1 MRGRGHHGEELVYE
15 TAAAAQGEDFARLMR
30 LLGAIGTPAPVNETV
45 DSTLMVL
52 ADAMGAGLVCVA
64 SVVGDRLVPTAAY
77 GVTPDDPVF
86 QSGWALGGPGRDALD
101 RGTPVARAQVAPM
114 DRPGHLR
121 RAPAASGAWV
131 PLTAGADPADELLV
145 LLRLDGHEFQP
156 AELQVLATA
165 AYQMRSAVE
174 ALERV
179 NAIERLAEAGP
190 GLARHVD
197 LPSLWDEAVVL
208 LRDLTG
214 TDSAFIVTLAN
225 DIFTL
230 ATYTG
235 TDESIPRRWPRTTR
249 TMPNWDVLSTGR
261 AYVGPREVIAER
273 PDETDTSP
281 TVLCVPVMQEGNVV
295 ALLGATGHRSRSFG
309 KTGVDIATVLANYLS
324 AAVTKAHLYRSLM
337 QRERELRRRASSDPL
352 TGLANRTQLSQQ
364 IAAALPTAGDSAV
377 GLLFCDI
384 DKFKAVNDRLGHE
397 FGDELLQQVAL
408 RMRTAIRPG
417 DVLAR
422 FGGDEFVVIV
432 NDVRDLADVTA
443 ASRVIHGCLGAPFAI
458 RGEQFQVSAS
468 IGAVLGRSGT
478 TASVLL
484 RSADA
489 AMYEAKAKG
498 CGRTEVFDDDASHR
512 SMDRLDLRAELAFAL
527 DRGELA
533 IVYQPICELNS
544 RKILAF
550 EALLRWTHPERG
562 VVVPDLF
569 IPLAEETGSIVPI
582 GAWVL
587 RESCRRL
594 SEWQRLVPD
603 ANLTMGVNIT
613 AVQLENSSQDLL
625 DVILRTGVD
634 PDHVWLEVTERM
646 DTSGDIADQV
656 ARLRSAGVHFALDD
670 FGMSYSSLMYLK
682 RFPVEGIKIDRTFVA
697 PMTDDETEL
706 AIVQAILALGA
717 SLSVN
722 VIAEGIETDE
732 QADAL
737 LDLGCVYGQG
747 YLLGRPMTA
756 AESVRALQAQQS
768 DPAGTRPAE
777 ARYTLSE

>member
-1 MRGRGHHGEELVYE
+1 MIPGRGSNGEEWAHE
-15 TAAAAQGEDFARLMR
+15 AAAAAPDGDFARLLR
-30 LLGAIGTPAPVNETV
+30 LLETIGTPAPVSQTV
-45 DSTLMVL
+45 DSTLTVL
-52 ADAMGAGLVCVA
+52 ADALGAGLVCVA
-64 SVVGDRLVPTAAY
+64 SVVGDRLMPTAAY
-77 GVTPDDPVF
+77 GVAADDPVF
-86 QSGWALGGPGRDALD
+86 QAGWPLSGAAREALHRGR
-101 RGTPVARAQVAPM
+101 PVARAVVDPIE
-114 DRPGHLR
+114 RPGHLHNV
-121 RAPAASGAWV
+121 PAASGAWV
-131 PLTAGADPADELLV
+131 PLTAGTDPADELLV
-145 LLRLDGHEFQP
+145 LLRLDGHDFRP
-156 AELQVLATA
+156 AELQVLASA
-165 AYQMRSAVE
+165 AYRMRSAVE
-174 ALERV
+174 ALERT
-179 NAIERLAEAGP
+179 NAIERLAQAGP
-190 GLARHVD
+190 GLSRHVD
-197 LPSLWDEAVVL
+197 LPSLLDEAVVL
-208 LRDLTG
+208 FRDLTG
-214 TDSAFIVTLAN
+214 TDSAFIVTVSD
-225 DIFTL
+225 DIFSL

-235 TDESIPRRWPRTTR
+235 TDESIARRWPRTTR

-281 TVLCVPVMQEGNVV
+281 TVLCVPVMQDDTVV

-309 KTGVDIATVLANYLS
+309 KTGVDIAIILANYLG
-324 AAVTKAHLYRSLM
+324 AAITKADLYQSLM

-352 TGLANRTQLSQQ
+352 TGLANRTQLGQQ
-364 IAAALPTAGDSAV
+364 IAAALPTAGNSAV

-408 RMRTAIRPG
+408 RMRTAIPPG

-443 ASRVIHGCLGAPFAI
+443 AGRRIHGSLAAPFVV
-458 RGEQFQVSAS
+458 RGERFQVSAS

-478 TASVLL
+478 NASVLL
-484 RSADA
+484 RCADA

-498 CGRTEVFDDDASHR
+498 PGRIEVFDDDASHR

-533 IVYQPICELNS
+533 IVYQPLCELKS

-550 EALLRWTHPERG
+550 ESLLRWTHPERG
-562 VVVPDLF
+562 AVVPDLF
-569 IPLAEETGSIVPI
+569 IPLAEETGAIVPI

-587 RESCRRL
+587 SESCRRL

-603 ANLTMGVNIT
+603 ANLTMGVNIS
-613 AVQLENSSQDLL
+613 AVQLEESSQDLL
-625 DVILRTGVD
+625 DIILRTGVD
-634 PDHVWLEVTERM
+634 PDDVWLEVTERM

-670 FGMSYSSLMYLK
+670 FGMSYSSLTYLK
-682 RFPVEGIKIDRTFVA
+682 RFPVEGIKIDRTFVE
-697 PMTDDETEL
+697 PMTDDETQR

-717 SLSVN
+717 SLSIN

-732 QADAL
+732 QIDAL

-747 YLLGRPMTA
+747 YLLGRPMT
-756 AESVRALQAQQS
+756 ETQSVRALRAQQS
-768 DPAGTRPAE
+768 GQSPRLDDSGLLT
-777 ARYTLSE
+777 